1 MRVQR
6 EMGRK
11 NCGKIFS
18 LPNFS
23 DCGAYMA
30 LGAEIW
36 SLGGGGEWGKKKKT
50 LSLSFHKKKRSR
62 KAAPCRADCGGAH
75 LSRLGFAVAYLHQLW
90 FAWCLRSRP
99 LHGRKMSLP
108 FQINI
113 FQPSTRT
120 PPSSGWGGGGEK
132 KNQRAKKKNKIII
145 PPFIKRRIPDT
156 VAW

>member
-1 MRVQR
+1 MVLSL
-6 EMGRK
+6 EMCGYRGK
-11 NCGKIFS
+11 WVGKIAAKYF
-18 LPNFS
+18 LFLIFLTAVRTWPWELKF
-23 DCGAYMA
+23 GV
-30 LGAEIW
+30 W
-36 SLGGGGEWGKKKKT
+36 GGGASGGKKKKT

-120 PPSSGWGGGGEK
+120 PPSSGWGGGERK
-132 KNQRAKKKNKIII
+132 KIKGLKKK
-145 PPFIKRRIPDT
+145 IK
-156 VAW
+156 